1 MSFFQSNQPPAPQG
15 CGTRHPWGAGGWV
28 FKGLSC
34 KLGGREVLKNITGE
48 ILPGKV
54 TAVLGPNGCGKS
66 TFLRAL
72 LGLVQV
78 QAGVVLPNPK
88 KMGYLPQKK
97 EIYWPLTCEVIADL
111 GSRASGLGSRAL
123 TRLGIGY
130 LRYKRI
136 DEVSGGE
143 RTLVLLAR
151 ALRDEPDLII
161 ADEPVSELDPKYQ
174 VEVMR
179 ILKEEAARGAIVLVT
194 MHDIQ
199 LTQKFCDE
207 VFLMRDGQIIKNGS
221 TEQTITPENLEA
233 SFKISFTQEKGLY
246 AQN

>member
-1 MSFFQSNQPPAPQG
+1 MGIQFLNLN
-15 CGTRHPWGAGGWV
+15 CR
-28 FKGLSC
+28 LSG
-34 KLGGREVLKNITGE
+34 KEIIRNISGEV
-48 ILPGKV
+48 LPGKL
-54 TAVLGPNGCGKS
+54 TAILGANGCGKS
-66 TFLRAL
+66 TWLRAL
-72 LGLVQV
+72 LGLVSLESGTV
-78 QAGVVLPNPK
+78 TGVSKSV
-88 KMGYLPQKK
+88 GYLPQKK
-97 EIYWPLTCEVIADL
+97 EIYWPLTCEAIADL

-123 TRLGIGY
+123 TRLGVGH

-174 VEVMR
+174 VKVMQ

-199 LTQKFCDE
+199 LTQRFCDD
-207 VFLMRDGQIIKNGS
+207 VFLMRDGEIFQRGAIQKILTAELLSELFKVS
-221 TEQTITPENLEA
+221 FQTEMG
-233 SFKISFTQEKGLY
+233 FY
-246 AQN
+246 AE